1 MNKYK
6 KTYIIIAITT
16 FIVCISFIL
25 LSFYERN
32 KTVKTPIMYVGEE
45 PVTKIEYTFY
55 YNTII
60 NNFYN
65 TYSDYLDIMGLDFSN
80 DLYSQNCYFKEY
92 DSWGTFFEESTLTA
106 LQSKIALYKESQ
118 KQHYEY
124 DTSESYKTFKEQIKE
139 QAESNKISTSKMY
152 ETLFGQY
159 ATEKQI
165 KQYYVEYITATAYEN
180 YLLENVKVSD
190 EEIEKYYNEN
200 SKLFDT
206 VTYREYIIKADIQ
219 EDDTEENIEKAMQ
232 NAKEKALN
240 FYNNVYDEETFINL
254 CVEYSGL
261 ETYKTE
267 DKSLYK
273 NKSFNDISGVISDW
287 LFKCTEEKQ
296 TTLIEDN
303 DNHSYHIVYFINKNR
318 DETSTVSMRHILVTP
333 KISNITDYLP
343 TEEDYQNAL
352 NKVEDIKEE
361 FISKGAN
368 EDNFKELAIEYS
380 EDKGT
385 SYNGG
390 LMANVSNGEWGTEI
404 DNWLFSNDRQY
415 GDYEILKSAY
425 GYHLIFFIEK
435 GEPSWKFNIRL
446 ALNSQ
451 KNDEYIENLLLNYP
465 ITYPN

>member
-1 MNKYK
+1 
-6 KTYIIIAITT
+6 
-16 FIVCISFIL
+16 
-25 LSFYERN
+25 
-32 KTVKTPIMYVGEE
+32 MYVGEE

-180 YLLENVKVSD
+180 YLLENVKVSN

-219 EDDTEENIEKAMQ
+219 EDDTEENIKKKIIGQ
-232 NAKEKALN
+232 
-240 FYNNVYDEETFINL
+240 DR
-254 CVEYSGL
+254 
-261 ETYKTE
+261 
-267 DKSLYK
+267 
-273 NKSFNDISGVISDW
+273 VI
-287 LFKCTEEKQ
+287 
-296 TTLIEDN
+296 
-303 DNHSYHIVYFINKNR
+303 YFI
-318 DETSTVSMRHILVTP
+318 
-333 KISNITDYLP
+333 
-343 TEEDYQNAL
+343 
-352 NKVEDIKEE
+352 
-361 FISKGAN
+361 
-368 EDNFKELAIEYS
+368 
-380 EDKGT
+380 
-385 SYNGG
+385 
-390 LMANVSNGEWGTEI
+390 
-404 DNWLFSNDRQY
+404 
-415 GDYEILKSAY
+415 
-425 GYHLIFFIEK
+425 
-435 GEPSWKFNIRL
+435 
-446 ALNSQ
+446 
-451 KNDEYIENLLLNYP
+451 
-465 ITYPN
+465 